1 MNLGMFD
8 KFCPSLKTRAQLE
21 ERRFDMSRSDR
32 NDERYVIPMH
42 RKNVWT
48 NKWMQDP
55 RNNFLQVSYYDP
67 SAQYRKGWGSF
78 KRKRGLILC
87 YNCRRPGHLAKEC
100 PDRRPSCLCCKAM
113 DHEVL
118 DFPRMI
124 AKVERMNMRQENPEE
139 DQETKTMEEP
149 QKESENVLL
158 QMKETLNDHRNVNLS
173 EIFKEKE
180 CIETRIGDFDIDCV
194 LDEETQVNIITERT
208 WEILGK
214 PAMIPSLGG
223 IGLFRGKLITLCGR
237 LTQISMSAHGTSTE
251 EDFEVVKFIENSAP
265 FAMLLGKTWIEKD
278 QARRKE
284 EEVLEQKK
292 QELKDFMTRRIAHL
306 IEEQENR
313 SKLFRTRNLD
323 VEVERTQ
330 EDSQKSGAPTP
341 DREEVFPLNPM
352 KESQQ
357 REVTMPKGDKNQNGK
372 RNTEMK
378 ITGKKARKL
387 SKKREKIEK
396 LQKVPEGT
404 SQKEGLQNWNFVGIS
419 EQRNMALHHGEEI

>member
-1 MNLGMFD
+1 MDLGMFD

-55 RNNFLQVSYYDP
+55 RKNFLQVSYCDP

-78 KRKRGLILC
+78 KRKRGLTLC
-87 YNCRRPGHLAKEC
+87 YSCRRPGHLAKEC
-100 PDRRPSCLCCKAM
+100 PGRRPICLCCKAM

-158 QMKETLNDHRNVNLS
+158 QMKETLNDHRNINLS

-194 LDEETQVNIITERT
+194 LDEETQVNIMTERT

-237 LTQISMSAHGTSTE
+237 LTQMSMSAHGTSTE
-251 EDFEVVKFIENSAP
+251 EDFEVVKFIERHP
-265 FAMLLGKTWIEKD
+265 ICYVT
-278 QARRKE
+278 RK
-284 EEVLEQKK
+284 
-292 QELKDFMTRRIAHL
+292 
-306 IEEQENR
+306 
-313 SKLFRTRNLD
+313 NLD
-323 VEVERTQ
+323 
-330 EDSQKSGAPTP
+330 
-341 DREEVFPLNPM
+341 
-352 KESQQ
+352 
-357 REVTMPKGDKNQNGK
+357 
-372 RNTEMK
+372 
-378 ITGKKARKL
+378 
-387 SKKREKIEK
+387 
-396 LQKVPEGT
+396 
-404 SQKEGLQNWNFVGIS
+404 
-419 EQRNMALHHGEEI
+419 